1 MRPLALICIAAV
13 VGAVVTVAGSGPAS
27 AICIRKCTDIL
38 PSGYCSKY
46 GACEEVLE
54 LAGGFK
60 AVRSAKD
67 CRRSQALL
75 CDDDSCK
82 LVCRPQSKK

>member
-1 MRPLALICIAAV
+1 MCLAAV
-13 VGAVVTVAGSGPAS
+13 TAAALTIASSAPAS

-54 LAGGFK
+54 MAGGFK

-75 CDDDSCK
+75 CDDYSCK